1 VRVVEYNIIMFV
13 HVLCAIIW
21 IGGTTALQVLVFRAK
36 RTGNGVILGRMSQES
51 EWLGTRVLTPVS
63 VVLLAA
69 GITLADMQ
77 WGFTQPFILAGL
89 TGFACSIVIGITL
102 GPLGRRMKAA
112 VAEHGFDHPEARRR
126 MGHVFMMSRIELVI
140 LVIVVFFMI
149 VKPGTPNS

>member
-1 VRVVEYNIIMFV
+1 VTYNVVLFV

-36 RTGNGVILGRMSQES
+36 RTGDSAVLGRMSEES
-51 EWLGTRVLTPVS
+51 EWLGTRFLAPVS

-77 WGFTQPFILAGL
+77 WGFSQPFVIAGLAG
-89 TGFACSIVIGITL
+89 FSCSIVIGILL

-112 VAEHGFDHPEARRR
+112 VAQYGFDHPEVRRR
-126 MGHVFMMSRIELVI
+126 MGYVFLMSRIELVI
-140 LVIVVFFMI
+140 LVIVVYFMI
-149 VKPGTPNS
+149 VKPGT